1 MTKKRQNEI
10 AVSVILHDVLPEH
23 HGNYER
29 WLLDATAAH
38 QRFPGYLGT
47 DIIRPV
53 ESGSRYVVILRFVNK
68 DRAHAWLLSPIRQG
82 LLKIAEPWLA
92 EDDRFHVHQ
101 DAEFWFRPPTGRRP
115 PKRSKQWMLSAL
127 AVFPLTVLL
136 PKPIR
141 YLTEWATPWLP
152 DIGVAALTALMIS
165 GLMVYL
171 LMPFLIRV
179 AGSWLMK

>member
-1 MTKKRQNEI
+1 MIRKRRSDI

-23 HGNYER
+23 HRDYES
-29 WLLDATAAH
+29 WLVDATAAH
-38 QRFPGYLGT
+38 QQFPGYLGT

-92 EDDRFHVHQ
+92 EDDQVHVHH
-101 DAEFWFRPPTGRRP
+101 DAEFWFTPGRRQ
-115 PKRSKQWMLSAL
+115 PKRWKQWMLSAL
-127 AVFPLTVLL
+127 AVFPLTVLV

-141 YLTEWATPWLP
+141 YLTEWAIPWLP
-152 DIGVAALTALMIS
+152 EMGVAALTALMIS

-179 AGSWLMK
+179 AGAWLMK

>member
-1 MTKKRQNEI
+1 MTKPQQNEI

-23 HGNYER
+23 RDDYER
-29 WLLDATAAH
+29 WLLDAKAAH

-53 ESGSRYVVILRFVNK
+53 ESGSRYVVILRFVDK
-68 DRAHAWLLSPIRQG
+68 DRAHAWLLSPVRQD
-82 LLKIAEPWLA
+82 LLKIATPWLA
-92 EDDRFHVHQ
+92 DDDRFHVHH
-101 DAEFWFRPPTGRRP
+101 DAEFWFKPPTGRRQ
-115 PKRSKQWMLSAL
+115 PKRWKQWMLSAL

-141 YLTEWATPWLP
+141 YITGWATPWLP
-152 DIGVAALTALMIS
+152 DIGVAALTAFVIS

-171 LMPFLIRV
+171 LMPSLIRV